1 MNNDDRR
8 DNLRVDI
15 SIACHFGTIDQT
27 YPAKTS
33 NLSYSGV
40 LLTLEDGI
48 STGAKIGDVSECEI
62 TLGSKTYY
70 IPGVVKRA
78 EGCEVALSFRKL
90 SAEKIEDLM
99 KVLDGVRSST
109 ET

>member
-1 MNNDDRR
+1 MNDDDRR

-15 SIACHFGTIDQT
+15 SIACHFGTIDKT

-40 LLTLEDGI
+40 LLTLEEGAFAD
-48 STGAKIGDVSECEI
+48 AKIGDVSECEI
-62 TLGSKTYY
+62 TLESKTYY
-70 IPGVVKRA
+70 IPGEVKRVD
-78 EGCEVALSFRKL
+78 GCEIALSFRKL
-90 SAEKIEDLM
+90 SAEKIEDLK
-99 KVLDGVRSST
+99 KVLDGVRSTT